1 MPTHRPIGIITL
13 ADGASVAIDLTA
25 YFDKYYVTG
34 TDTLTTNWAVTGS
47 GTPHAGMGIIFEY
60 RGTATIGANHIF
72 FMGTQM
78 PDAYVAKKI
87 NVDCYYN
94 GSAWVVDYQPA
105 FDEADIISTAMILNN
120 NITTAKILDANV
132 TLAKLEALT
141 AAYLIV
147 GNVSN
152 RPTAVPL
159 TGAIAITN
167 AGVSSIAA
175 GVIVN
180 VDINAAAAIA
190 LTKLAV
196 LPTTSKVLVSTAGGV
211 ISEATTSTTEVQYL
225 AGVTPGTSTAS
236 KVAILGANKNLDTL
250 VIAASG
256 LYLGAGAGTAVTS
269 TASELNILDGATL
282 NVTELNYLDGTVP
295 GTTVAS
301 KALAV
306 GAAKDVDELDITTT
320 FKIGGVQVT
329 STAAELNKLDTVT
342 TTAAQ
347 LNYSN
352 TLTSNI
358 QTQLTALGVTGGGG
372 GTYTKSSAATLVL
385 DVNATNYYV
394 LNTTSTA
401 IALTLPAANLFSA
414 GRAITITQVFS
425 AGATRVTVSRAGA
438 DSIEGLYAADISSF
452 VYTTSGESHLF
463 LTNGT
468 DHWIMLS

>member
-1 MPTHRPIGIITL
+1 MPTHRPIGTITL

-47 GTPHAGMGIIFEY
+47 GTLYTGMSITFEY
-60 RGTATIGANHIF
+60 RGTATIGANHVF

-78 PDAYVAKKI
+78 PDAYAAKKV
-87 NVDCYYN
+87 NVDCYYD

-105 FDEADIISTAMILNN
+105 FDESDIISTAMILDD

-132 TLAKLEALT
+132 TLAKLEPLT

-152 RPTAVPL
+152 RPTAMAL

-167 AGVSSIAA
+167 AGVSSITA
-175 GVIVN
+175 GIIVN
-180 VDINAAAAIA
+180 ADINAAAAIA

-196 LPTTSKVLVSTAGGV
+196 LPTTSKALVSTAGGV
-211 ISEATTSTTEVQYL
+211 ISEATTSTTEIQYL

-250 VIAASG
+250 VLADGG
-256 LYLGAGAGTAVTS
+256 LYLGSGAGTAVTS

-282 NVTELNYLDGTVP
+282 NVTELNYLNGSVP
-295 GTTVAS
+295 GTAVAS
-301 KALAV
+301 KVLSL
-306 GAAKDVDELDITTT
+306 GASKDVDELDVTTT

-347 LNYSN
+347 LNY
-352 TLTSNI
+352 
-358 QTQLTALGVTGGGG
+358 
-372 GTYTKSSAATLVL
+372 
-385 DVNATNYYV
+385 
-394 LNTTSTA
+394 LNTATSDVQVQLDAIDGDVETYVAITTNTTWTA
-401 IALTLPAANLFSA
+401 STIKKNVILDTTAGNVQLTLPSTATLTLGQTIYIHQIKANNGTIAAN
-414 GRAITITQVFS
+414 
-425 AGATRVTVSRAGA
+425 GA
-438 DSIEGLYAADISSF
+438 DDI
-452 VYTTSGESHLF
+452 VDK
-463 LTNGT
+463 NGT
-468 DHWIMLS
+468 AGNATYPAVSIGNGGTLKIVYASALTWNVVLEN